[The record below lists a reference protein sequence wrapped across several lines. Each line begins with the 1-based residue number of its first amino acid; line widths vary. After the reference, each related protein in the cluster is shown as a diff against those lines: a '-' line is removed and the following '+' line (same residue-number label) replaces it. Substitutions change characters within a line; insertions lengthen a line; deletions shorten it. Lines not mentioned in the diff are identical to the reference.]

1 MRTQIELD
9 NTAAAELAGSGDR
22 ILRTLTEHI
31 DCDVF
36 LRGNLLTLEGE
47 PEAVSAAAAVVREL
61 TELVEQGHE
70 LAPGTIE
77 AVTQA
82 LDQHED
88 PARSWRT

>member
-1 MRTQIELD
+1 MRNQIELD
-9 NTAAAELAGSGDR
+9 NAAAAELAGTGDR

-47 PEAVSAAAAVVREL
+47 PDAVSAAAAVVREL

-77 AVTQA
+77 AVSQA
-82 LDQHED
+82 LD
-88 PARSWRT
+88 AA